1 MGRWTP
7 SRKFSWTH
15 RARDLIL
22 TVDLKYGQISS
33 FSLMLF
39 LISYKFSDANAQE
52 KGAKMLTEWYDK
64 GGPQNRPDGY
74 DVKSWIFLPQHGNGY
89 SVVNADSLET
99 IWRQWRPW
107 RELMEITIEPCADL
121 DETVALYR

>member
-1 MGRWTP
+1 
-7 SRKFSWTH
+7 
-15 RARDLIL
+15 
-22 TVDLKYGQISS
+22 
-33 FSLMLF
+33 MLF
-39 LISYKFSDANAQE
+39 LISYKFTDANAQE

-64 GGPQNRPDGY
+64 GGPQNRPEGY

-89 SVVNADSLET
+89 SVVDTDSLET

-121 DETVALYR
+121 DEAVALFR